1 MMAGRL
7 GGMGP
12 GIEVSMGELIS
23 ESWLEPDCSGT
34 HVTSFSLD
42 NIASLSKRKII
53 FIYILNNNW
62 LGDVI

>member
-1 MMAGRL
+1 MAGRL

-12 GIEVSMGELIS
+12 GIEGSMDELIA

-34 HVTSFSLD
+34 HVTAFSLD
-42 NIASLSKRKII
+42 NIAFLSKKKII
-53 FIYILNNNW
+53 FLYILNNNW